1 MSLRIIELDPAD
13 TFHSARDRL
22 LQNGRERT
30 VLVLP
35 ERSSPLSGIDLV
47 LLRRLADRERLDIGL
62 VTGDKRLSRQARA
75 IGLPAFS
82 NLTLAEHYRP
92 GWWRAGRRSERVGFG
107 PGDDRHPSLSA
118 PITAD
123 EARDTLHKRRLARLA
138 AVLAVVLILS
148 LTAIAAVYA
157 LPRATVTLRPA
168 SLPAQVILDLSAG
181 SASAGSSAEVVTARP
196 VQYTLEWQATGTAT
210 GNAAADE
217 QRVRAQALQG
227 LGAVAPDYL
236 NPRLDAGE
244 LLIPSSVHVE
254 ILEETVDRQETEL
267 KATYR
272 ATISG
277 SAVAAADVNRL
288 AYKAL
293 LAALPPSY
301 SPDAATLRVNVE
313 PANGAPAGRFQ
324 ITAQATGR
332 PALDVDTVAEALRGQ
347 RASAAGQYLNATLPL
362 AEPPML
368 NVWPSWWWSWF
379 GRLPLRAEQIE
390 VEIRP

>member
-13 TFHSARDRL
+13 TFYSARDRL

-35 ERSSPLSGIDLV
+35 ERNSPLSGIDLV

-62 VTGDKRLSRQARA
+62 VTGDRKLSRQARA

-92 GWWRAGRRSERVGFG
+92 GWWRAGRRSERLGFG
-107 PGDDRHPSLSA
+107 PGDDRHPLLSA

-138 AVLAVVLILS
+138 AVLAVVLFLALAI
-148 LTAIAAVYA
+148 IAAIYA

-168 SLPAQVILDLSAG
+168 ALPVQAILDLSAE
-181 SASAGSSAEVVTARP
+181 AVAAQP
-196 VQYTLEWQATGTAT
+196 VQYALEWQATGPST
-210 GNAAADE
+210 GDTAADE

-236 NPRLDAGE
+236 NPRLDPGE

-254 ILEETVDRQETEL
+254 ILDETIDRQETEL

-277 SAVAAADVNRL
+277 STVAAANVNRL

-293 LAALPPSY
+293 LAALPSSY
-301 SPDAATLRVNVE
+301 KPDPATLRVNVE

-332 PALDVDTVAEALRGQ
+332 PAVDPNTLAEAVRGQ
-347 RASAAGQYLNATLPL
+347 KAGETAQYLNAMLPL
-362 AEPPML
+362 AEPPAFT
-368 NVWPSWWWSWF
+368 VRPSWWWSWL

-390 VEIRP
+390 VVIRP

>member
-1 MSLRIIELDPAD
+1 MSLQIIELDPAD
-13 TFHSARDRL
+13 TFYSARDRL

-35 ERSSPLSGIDLV
+35 ERNSPLSGIDLV

-62 VTGDKRLSRQARA
+62 VTGDRKLSRQARA
-75 IGLPAFS
+75 IGLPVFS

-92 GWWRAGRRSERVGFG
+92 GWWRAGRRSERLGFG
-107 PGDDRHPSLSA
+107 PGDDRHPLLSA

-123 EARDTLHKRRLARLA
+123 EARDTLYKRRLARVA
-138 AVLAVVLILS
+138 AILAVVLFLA
-148 LTAIAAVYA
+148 LATIAAIYA
-157 LPRATVTLRPA
+157 LPRATVTIRPA
-168 SLPAQVILDLSAG
+168 ALPAQAILDLSAD
-181 SASAGSSAEVVTARP
+181 SASAEAMAARP
-196 VQYTLEWQATGTAT
+196 VQHALEWQATGPAT
-210 GNAAADE
+210 SDTAADE

-227 LGAVAPDYL
+227 LGAFAPDYL
-236 NPRLDAGE
+236 NPRLDPGE

-254 ILEETVDRQETEL
+254 ILDETVDRQETEL

-277 SAVAAADVNRL
+277 LAVAEVDVNRL
-288 AYKAL
+288 AYQAL
-293 LAALPPSY
+293 LAVLPPGY
-301 SPDAATLRVNVE
+301 RPDIATLRVNVE

-332 PALDVDTVAEALRGQ
+332 PVVDPNTLAETLRAQ
-347 RASAAGQYLNATLPL
+347 KTDKTAQLLNATLPL
-362 AEPPML
+362 AEPPAL
-368 NVWPSWWWSWF
+368 TVRPNWWWSWF

-390 VEIRP
+390 VVIRR

>member
-13 TFHSARDRL
+13 TFYSARDRL
-22 LQNGRERT
+22 LQNGHERT

-35 ERSSPLSGIDLV
+35 ERNSPLSGIDLV

-62 VTGDKRLSRQARA
+62 VTGDRKLSRQARA

-92 GWWRAGRRSERVGFG
+92 GWWRAGRRSERLGFG
-107 PGDDRHPSLSA
+107 PGDDRHPLLSA

-138 AVLAVVLILS
+138 AVLAVVLFLALAI
-148 LTAIAAVYA
+148 IAAIYA

-168 SLPAQVILDLSAG
+168 ALPVQAILDLSAE
-181 SASAGSSAEVVTARP
+181 AVAAQP
-196 VQYTLEWQATGTAT
+196 VQYALEWQAAGPSTGDT
-210 GNAAADE
+210 AADE

-236 NPRLDAGE
+236 NPRLDPGE

-254 ILEETVDRQETEL
+254 ILDETIDRQETEL

-277 SAVAAADVNRL
+277 STVAAADVNRL

-293 LAALPPSY
+293 LAALPSGYKPE
-301 SPDAATLRVNVE
+301 PATLRVNVE

-332 PALDVDTVAEALRGQ
+332 PVVDPNTLAEAVRGQ
-347 RASAAGQYLNATLPL
+347 KAGETAQYLNAMLPL
-362 AEPPML
+362 AEPPAL
-368 NVWPSWWWSWF
+368 TVRPSWWWSWF

-390 VEIRP
+390 VVIRP